1 MTSSEVRSVMY
12 KKHPAG
18 CLTICLRTVPR
29 RWASQYSFVPKH
41 EPCQDGMLSQVQE
54 FLDTTKRLF
63 VLTGAGISTESGIP
77 DYRSEGVGLYATS
90 DRRPIQYKQFVDSSK
105 ARQRYW
111 ARNYM
116 GWPRFSSVTPNA
128 AHTCL
133 TAWERSG
140 KLACVVTQNVDRLH
154 HKARTSN
161 VLELHG
167 SAFNVVCM
175 NCRRQVLRQYY
186 QTCLTRLN
194 PHLTLRPMEMRPD
207 GDVELTQVP
216 EEVDNFYVPPCEGC
230 GGIMKPDLVFFGE
243 SVPQERVERVKRELA
258 KCDALLVLGSSLYVY
273 SGYRFILAGVERGMR
288 MCGVNIGPTRGDPH
302 FLFRIDARCGD
313 VLPRLHV

>member
-1 MTSSEVRSVMY
+1 MY

-18 CLTICLRTVPR
+18 CLTFCLRTVPR

-116 GWPRFSSVTPNA
+116 GWPRFSSVIPNT

-167 SAFNVVCM
+167 RYC
-175 NCRRQVLRQYY
+175 LLL
-186 QTCLTRLN
+186 CLTVCN
-194 PHLTLRPMEMRPD
+194 
-207 GDVELTQVP
+207 
-216 EEVDNFYVPPCEGC
+216 
-230 GGIMKPDLVFFGE
+230 
-243 SVPQERVERVKRELA
+243 
-258 KCDALLVLGSSLYVY
+258 
-273 SGYRFILAGVERGMR
+273 
-288 MCGVNIGPTRGDPH
+288 
-302 FLFRIDARCGD
+302 
-313 VLPRLHV
+313 